1 MGCNASKE
9 TKKKEDCGGGGI
21 IMADDKEKE
30 KEQGDSLM
38 YKFVLIGD
46 KDVGKTTLIVRYTEL
61 VYRQPPASLNVDF
74 KTKSLTINHKH
85 VNLQIWDTAGEEMF
99 RTISSAYYRNAQAII
114 LSFAVDNLASY
125 ENITRQWMVEVK
137 RYARNVIICLVGLK
151 GDLTDERSVT
161 PEMCDKL
168 AGKLGV
174 PYFEISSKTSLSEV
188 VSRPFLYIASELMN
202 SEEDYAL

>member
-74 KTKSLTINHKH
+74 VRFFPFLFFLAYTPKCLLPRKQNHSQLTIN
-85 VNLQIWDTAGEEMF
+85 M
-99 RTISSAYYRNAQAII
+99 
-114 LSFAVDNLASY
+114 
-125 ENITRQWMVEVK
+125 
-137 RYARNVIICLVGLK
+137 
-151 GDLTDERSVT
+151 
-161 PEMCDKL
+161 
-168 AGKLGV
+168 
-174 PYFEISSKTSLSEV
+174 
-188 VSRPFLYIASELMN
+188 
-202 SEEDYAL
+202 